1 MSFARLI
8 AWAPV
13 FIFLWVAAPFAHA
26 AENEMVA
33 AEIRKIIDSGE
44 PLMGDQQSD
53 DRIVEVYVFYADDRD
68 YKPLWVRDNGPKSKA
83 RDVLAAIKG
92 AAEMGLDPIAYR
104 VAEIDS
110 KMDAAKTPRELA
122 ELEFLLTRA
131 FIDFGRDINRGI
143 VEPQTA
149 GKENAI
155 TSKQLGALTLI
166 DGAERADSIADYVKS
181 LEPQTPEYQRLKSAL
196 AAYREIETMGGFPV
210 IGKGPAL
217 KPGMSDK
224 RILAIRK
231 YLLLTGD
238 LPATANKEIELYDP
252 DLVAAV
258 KWFQYRHGLTD
269 DGIMAQTTF
278 EAMSVPVGD
287 RIRQL
292 ELNMERRRWMDDDLG
307 KFYILV
313 NIADQELKVVKDGK
327 TVHTARVV
335 VGKPFTRTPVFS
347 EKMKYIVLNPYWNV
361 PPNIANNEYLPK
373 LRRNPGVLKRERI
386 RVFAGNGDSGRE
398 VDPYSVNWSSFNR
411 MPYSLRQDS
420 GAKNALGRVKFM
432 FPNRFNVY
440 LHDTPSKS
448 LFERDL
454 RVFSH
459 GCVRVQNPLD
469 LAELLLADQGWSRER
484 IDAQIAAGGQRI
496 VNLKTQIPVHVTY
509 MTAWANKD
517 GSIHF
522 RRDVYKRDEQ
532 LAQVLA
538 GAEAGG

>member
-1 MSFARLI
+1 MSLARLI

-13 FIFLWVAAPFAHA
+13 FILLLVAAPLAHA
-26 AENEMVA
+26 VENEQVA
-33 AEIRKIIDSGE
+33 AEIRKIIDNGE

-53 DRIVEVYVFYADDRD
+53 NRIVEVYVFYADDRD
-68 YKPLWVRDNGPKSKA
+68 YKPLWVRDSGPKAKA
-83 RDVLAAIKG
+83 HDILMAIKG
-92 AAEMGLDPIAYR
+92 AADMGLDPVAYR
-104 VAEIDS
+104 VGEIEQ
-110 KMDAAKTPRELA
+110 KLETAKTPRELA

-131 FIDFGRDINRGI
+131 FLDFGRDINRGI
-143 VEPQTA
+143 VEPQAA

-155 TSKQLGALTLI
+155 TSKQMGALTLI
-166 DGAERADSIADYVKS
+166 DGAERADNIADYVRS

-196 AAYREIETMGGFPV
+196 AAYREIEVKGGFPA
-210 IGKGPAL
+210 IGKGAAL
-217 KPGMSDK
+217 KPGANDK
-224 RILAIRK
+224 RIPAIRK
-231 YLLLTGD
+231 YLILTGD
-238 LPATANKEIELYDP
+238 LPEGANKESDLYDP

-258 KWFQYRHGLTD
+258 KWFQYRHGLTE

-278 EAMSVPVGD
+278 EAMNVPVAA
-287 RIRQL
+287 RIQQL

-307 KFYILV
+307 KYYILV

-373 LRRNPGVLKRERI
+373 LRRDPGVLKRERI
-386 RVFAGNGDSGRE
+386 RVFAGNGDSGKE
-398 VDPYSVNWSSFNR
+398 VDPYSVNWSSINR

-448 LFERDL
+448 LFNRDL

-459 GCVRVQNPLD
+459 GCVRVQNPLE
-469 LAELLLADQGWSRER
+469 LAELLLADQGWSKAR
-484 IDAQIAAGGQRI
+484 IDAQIAEGGQRI
-496 VNLKTQIPVHVTY
+496 INLKTQVPVHVTY

-532 LAQVLA
+532 LARVLA

>member
-258 KWFQYRHGLTD
+258 KWFQYRHGLTE